1 MPWPILLAA
10 LFVTAPGQTRS
21 AGYDPAR
28 DPARD
33 LEVVVKQAQQE
44 GKRILLVI
52 GGEWCSWCH
61 ALEAYLKDNEDVRTE
76 WAKHFVTL
84 KVNFSPENQ
93 NRSFLGRYPLI
104 PGYPH
109 IFVLESD
116 GRFLHSQ
123 GTAELESG
131 RSYSKE
137 KMMQFIDRWRIRRA
151 DGGHEWIVNQLRDA
165 LKR

>member
-1 MPWPILLAA
+1 M
-10 LFVTAPGQTRS
+10 
-21 AGYDPAR
+21 
-28 DPARD
+28 
-33 LEVVVKQAQQE
+33 
-44 GKRILLVI
+44 
-52 GGEWCSWCH
+52 
-61 ALEAYLKDNEDVRTE
+61 
-76 WAKHFVTL
+76 TL

>member
-10 LFVTAPGQTRS
+10 LFVTASGQARS
-21 AGYDPAR
+21 AGYESSQGIPLAISR
-28 DPARD
+28 SWSSRHSRRKKGFSWSSAESGAVGVTPWR
-33 LEVVVKQAQQE
+33 LISRTTRTFEP
-44 GKRILLVI
+44 
-52 GGEWCSWCH
+52 GG
-61 ALEAYLKDNEDVRTE
+61 RTTF
-76 WAKHFVTL
+76 AGSL

-93 NRSFLGRYPLI
+93 NRSFLRRYPRI

-131 RSYSKE
+131 RSYS
-137 KMMQFIDRWRIRRA
+137 RR
-151 DGGHEWIVNQLRDA
+151 NTDA
-165 LKR
+165 VHRSVENPALTR